1 MKTATRPVAV
11 FVCARIQIRPQLQ
24 KPLRPEL
31 TRRLWRPEP
40 LSIFGRCQEGLNHLC
55 AIKIAVKLIE
65 LGQPEIVT
73 RVV

>member
-1 MKTATRPVAV
+1 MKTAT
-11 FVCARIQIRPQLQ
+11 
-24 KPLRPEL
+24 LRWPFSFGL
-31 TRRLWRPEP
+31 GKDPNQRRSFRYKNVTRRLWRSEP
-40 LSIFGRCQEGLNHLC
+40 LSIFGRCQEGLNHFC